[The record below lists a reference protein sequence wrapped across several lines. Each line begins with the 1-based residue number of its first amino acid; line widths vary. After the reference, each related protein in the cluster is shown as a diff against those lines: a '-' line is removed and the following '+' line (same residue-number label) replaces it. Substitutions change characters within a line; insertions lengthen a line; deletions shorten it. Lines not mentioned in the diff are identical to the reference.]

1 MTRCSQG
8 RARRGRRLGFLYF
21 RMAHF
26 VGYKAKWR
34 RTRIAAFVVFSEFRN
49 ASYADR
55 YTIFIFRE
63 KLLRERL
70 CYSACLLFS
79 DQEGGL
85 RGNYIEPSEEVGF
98 RNFAASLM
106 GHAIAYAKLPDR

>member
-1 MTRCSQG
+1 MEDAPGSRSPVSVKEP
-8 RARRGRRLGFLYF
+8 
-21 RMAHF
+21 H
-26 VGYKAKWR
+26 
-34 RTRIAAFVVFSEFRN
+34 FVVFPEFRN

-55 YTIFIFRE
+55 YTIFCE

-70 CYSACLLFS
+70 YDSACLLLS

-85 RGNYIEPSEEVGF
+85 QGNYVEPSEEVGF

-106 GHAIAYAKLPDR
+106 GHAIAYAKLRDR